1 MIHVI
6 LHTLLEG
13 VKLLPFLFLS
23 YLLMEWMEHKMGSKT
38 KKVLAKAGPASPVLG
53 GLLGA
58 VPQCGF
64 SAVASGL
71 YAGRILS
78 LGALV
83 AVFLSTSDE
92 MLPVVFSHSTDGTF
106 ALWSVL
112 RILGG
117 KVLIGILVGVIID
130 LVMKSFGKKED
141 HHHHGEHSHIGEL
154 CEHEGCQC
162 GEKGIWVSSLL
173 HTAKTGAF
181 LLATIFIL
189 NTIIHY
195 AGEQAIAYV
204 LSWASRTGFGYFFV
218 ALVGLIPNC
227 AASVLITELYLTG
240 GMSVGMLYAGLLTG
254 AGVGTLVLFRTNRN
268 FKKNLLI
275 LGILLVVGILF
286 GGLID
291 LLGLDFMGL
300 KFTA

>member
-6 LHTLLEG
+6 LHTLEEA

-23 YLLMEWMEHKMGSKT
+23 YLLMEWMEHKMGEKT
-38 KKVLAKAGPASPVLG
+38 KKAIAKAGPAAPVLG

-71 YAGRILS
+71 YAGKILS
-78 LGALV
+78 LGALI

-92 MLPVVFSHSTDGTF
+92 MLPVVISHAAEGEF

-117 KVLIGILVGVIID
+117 KVVIGILCGVVID
-130 LVMKSFGKKED
+130 LVMRWSHPKEE
-141 HHHHGEHSHIGEL
+141 HHHHEGHSHIGEL
-154 CEHEGCQC
+154 CEHEGCKC

-181 LLATIFIL
+181 LLATIFVVNIV
-189 NTIIHY
+189 IHF
-195 AGEQAIAYV
+195 AGEKAIAYM
-204 LSWASRTGFGYFFV
+204 LDWASHTGFGYFFV

-227 AASVLITELYLTG
+227 ASSVLITELYLTG

-254 AGVGTLVLFRTNRN
+254 AGVGTLVLWRTNHNWR
-268 FKKNLLI
+268 KNLLVMG
-275 LGILLVVGILF
+275 LLLVIGVAF
-286 GGLID
+286 GALID

-300 KFTA
+300 KFYD